1 MNLFMQEAVKQ
12 SLVAQKNDD
21 VPVGAVIVCN
31 NKIIAKSHNKKERSN
46 DATNHAEILAI
57 SKACKKRN
65 SWHLDDCELYVTLE
79 PCEMCA
85 AAIKQSRIKNVYSAI
100 SNDDILIHN
109 RILDIFSKD
118 KSNPQV
124 NLFNDQ
130 DVTRGSKILSE
141 FFNLTRNK

>member
-65 SWHLDDCELYVTLE
+65 SWHLDDCKLYCTME
-79 PCEMCA
+79 PCMMCCG
-85 AAIKQSRIKNVYSAI
+85 AIIQSRIKKIYYLVKNEKFGCTELLKNSKIDVVEME
-100 SNDDILIHN
+100 
-109 RILDIFSKD
+109 DIFDMKY
-118 KSNPQV
+118 
-124 NLFNDQ
+124 
-130 DVTRGSKILSE
+130 ILSN
-141 FFNLTRNK
+141 FFKNKR